1 MVKVQSAEELNK
13 KFLRDGMWPTIFC
26 NGCGHGVVLEYTLW
40 ALEELGW
47 DMDSVVFASGI
58 GCSSRLPG
66 YIKAD
71 GLHTTHGRALAFAT
85 GIKAANPDLKVIVFT
100 GDGDCAGIGGNHF
113 IHAARRNID
122 ITVLMLNNF
131 IYGMTGGQ
139 LAPTAP
145 LGSIATTAPY
155 GNIEPSFDIC
165 NLAKALGANYVAR
178 WTVSHPYQPIKSVK
192 AALEKKGFSLVEFL
206 SPCPTAY
213 GRRNKLGDIQKLWE
227 WYDNNTILIEDYERI
242 MNYGSEEEKNQIKNM
257 FPIGVFQDIDKP
269 GFFEAYEKL
278 VSRLMEKDGYDVSKV
293 RQKAVVQK

>member
-1 MVKVQSAEELNK
+1 MFQE
-13 KFLRDGMWPTIFC
+13 
-26 NGCGHGVVLEYTLW
+26 
-40 ALEELGW
+40 
-47 DMDSVVFASGI
+47 SVV
-58 GCSSRLPG
+58 
-66 YIKAD
+66 AD

-85 GIKAANPDLKVIVFT
+85 GIKAANPDLKVIIFT

-122 ITVLMLNNF
+122 ISVIMINNF

-155 GNIEPSFDIC
+155 GNIEPPFDIC

-192 AALEKKGFSLVEFL
+192 AALQKKGFSLVEFL

-213 GRRNKLGDIQKLWE
+213 GRRNKLADIQKLWE

-242 MNYGSEEEKNQIKNM
+242 MNYGSEKEKENIKNM
-257 FPIGVFQDIDKP
+257 FPIGVFQDIEKP
-269 GFFEAYEKL
+269 GFFEQYEKL
-278 VSRLMEKDGYDVSKV
+278 VERLIEKDKKTVKSQEV
-293 RQKAVVQK
+293 I

>member
-1 MVKVQSAEELNK
+1 MITAEKLNK

-26 NGCGHGVVLEYTLW
+26 NGCGDGVVLEYTLW

-47 DMDSVVFASGI
+47 DMDKVVFASGI

-66 YIKAD
+66 YINAD

-85 GIKAANPDLKVIVFT
+85 GIKAANPELKVIIFT

-122 ITVLMLNNF
+122 MTVIMINNF

-139 LAPTAP
+139 LSPTAP
-145 LGSIATTAPY
+145 LGSIATTAPH
-155 GNIEPSFDIC
+155 GNIEPPFDIC

-192 AALEKKGFSLVEFL
+192 AALEKKGFSLIEFL
-206 SPCPTAY
+206 VPCPTAY

-242 MNYGSEEEKNQIKNM
+242 MNYGTEEEKKQTRNM
-257 FPIGVFQDIDKP
+257 FPIGVFQDFDKP
-269 GFFEAYEKL
+269 GFFEEYEKL
-278 VSRLMEKDGYDVSKV
+278 VNRLTDPSSASGKQKV
-293 RQKAVVQK
+293 VVEE